1 MERSPPDP
9 PIEIETSSTPDAS
22 IIWLHGLGASG
33 DDFVPVAHEIT
44 RPATRMIFPHAPY
57 RAVTLNGG
65 AVMRAWFDLY
75 SLTGDA
81 PQGESGIAE
90 AAEALCHLVEREH
103 ARGLSPGRVVLA
115 GFSQGGAV
123 ALHAA
128 LHCRQPLAG
137 VMGLS
142 TYLPL
147 HQTVNRDARPGH
159 GGTPAFLAHGS
170 WDPVIHQDSGQRSA
184 DLLRIKGFAVEWH
197 SYPMGHTVIPDEIA
211 DIRSWLGRILG

>member
-9 PIEIETSSTPDAS
+9 PIEIETGSTPDAS
-22 IIWLHGLGASG
+22 IIWLHGLGADG
-33 DDFVPVAHEIT
+33 RDFVPIAHEIG
-44 RPATRMIFPHAPY
+44 RPATRMIFPQAPY

-75 SLTGDA
+75 SLTGNA
-81 PQGESGIAE
+81 PQDESGIAS
-90 AAEALCHLVEREH
+90 AAEALYRLVEREH

-115 GFSQGGAV
+115 GFSQGGAM

-128 LHCRQPLAG
+128 LHCRHPLAG
-137 VMGLS
+137 VIGLS

-147 HQTVNRDARPGH
+147 HNTVNRDALPGH
-159 GGTPAFLAHGS
+159 SGIPAFLAHGTA
-170 WDPVIHQDSGQRSA
+170 DPVINQDSGQRSA
-184 DLLRIKGFAVEWH
+184 KLLRIKGFVVDWH
-197 SYPMGHTVIPDEIA
+197 SYPMGHTVIADEIA